1 MHYFSADMIDH
12 PAKRD
17 EGFRFLEAPAEVLGP
32 RALAALAAIG
42 QRLDLDYCGAD
53 FSLLPDGRVLLFEAN
68 ATMLV
73 HPETE
78 PVLERK
84 NTHIDRIL
92 EAFDVLLEPRG
103 V

>member
-1 MHYFSADMIDH
+1 M
-12 PAKRD
+12 RLL
-17 EGFRFLEAPAEVLGP
+17 EGFGTKQGP
-32 RALAALAAIG
+32 QSLAALAAAG
-42 QRLDLDYCGAD
+42 RRLDLDYCGAD

-84 NTHIDRIL
+84 NVHVDRIL
-92 EAFDVLLEPRG
+92 DAFDALLEPRDA
-103 V
+103 